1 MVIVTGKGT
10 ILFTMVQMLPVILFV
25 TELVEL
31 LKRTRTIVSATFY
44 EIVTKLAS
52 SERTFLGEYLKQKPG
67 PENIVEF

>member
-1 MVIVTGKGT
+1 
-10 ILFTMVQMLPVILFV
+10 MLPVILFV

-52 SERTFLGEYLKQKPG
+52 SERTFLGEYLKKMYLKA
-67 PENIVEF
+67 I